1 MQQPPVVEYVAPQAR
16 EQGKQQGALETTRK
30 LILELLSQR
39 LGTNVE
45 QRFKSELDTI
55 DDLQLL
61 EALFTKAMQV
71 DSIEEFKQTLEKS
84 DILS

>member
-1 MQQPPVVEYVAPQAR
+1 MQQPPLVVNV
-16 EQGKQQGALETTRK
+16 EQLAQELDAIKSTRK
-30 LILELLSQR
+30 HILEVLSLR

-61 EALFTKAMQV
+61 EALSTKAMQV
-71 DSIEEFKQTLEKS
+71 DSIEEFNQVLQKTNT
-84 DILS
+84 

>member
-1 MQQPPVVEYVAPQAR
+1 MQQPPIVEYVAPLAQ
-16 EQGKQQGALETTRK
+16 ELGAMKSTRK
-30 LILELLSQR
+30 HILEVLSQR